1 MSDKPLEGRL
11 ALVTGASRGIGYEV
25 SKRLAKEGAHVI
37 TLARTLG
44 GLEELDDEI
53 KAMGGECTIAQL
65 DLADHDRIDALGA
78 SLYERFGKL
87 DILVANAGML
97 GELTPVGHITPK
109 VWDRVMSVNLTAN
122 YRLIRSLDPLLRQS
136 DAARAIFVSS
146 GAVKSQR
153 PFWGLYAATK
163 SALESLV
170 VCYSKE
176 MEKTNVKANLIHP
189 GRVWTAMQA
198 KAFPGVKPE
207 DLPKPSEI
215 TDIFV
220 KLARADFQ
228 ETGQVFNALED

>member
-1 MSDKPLEGRL
+1 MSSKRLEGRL

-25 SKRLAKEGAHVI
+25 SKKLASEGAHVI
-37 TLARTLG
+37 ALARTLG

-53 KAMGGECTIAQL
+53 KSIGGECTIAQL

-87 DILVANAGML
+87 DILVGNAGML

-122 YRLIRSLDPLLRQS
+122 FRLIRSLDPLLRQS
-136 DAARAIFVSS
+136 DHGRAIFVSS
-146 GAVKSQR
+146 GAVNSQR

-170 VCYSKE
+170 IAYAKE
-176 MEKTNVKANLIHP
+176 MSETNVKANIIHP

-198 KAFPGVKPE
+198 KAFPGVKAE
-207 DLPKPSEI
+207 DLPKPNEI
-215 TDIFV
+215 TEIFI
-220 KLARADFQ
+220 KLASK
-228 ETGQVFNALED
+228 ELTKTGEVFNAL

>member
-1 MSDKPLEGRL
+1 MSSKRLEGRL

-25 SKRLAKEGAHVI
+25 SKKLASEGAHVI
-37 TLARTLG
+37 ALARTLG

-53 KAMGGECTIAQL
+53 KKTGGECTIAQL

-87 DILVANAGML
+87 DILVGNAGML

-109 VWDRVMSVNLTAN
+109 VWDRVMAVNLTAN
-122 YRLIRSLDPLLRQS
+122 FRLIRSIDPLLRQS
-136 DAARAIFVSS
+136 DSGRAIFVSS
-146 GAVKSQR
+146 GAVNSQR

-163 SALESLV
+163 SALESV
-170 VCYSKE
+170 VIAYAKE
-176 MEKTNVKANLIHP
+176 MSETNVKANIIHP

-198 KAFPGVKPE
+198 KAFPGVKSE
-207 DLPKPSEI
+207 DLPKPNEI

-220 KLARADFQ
+220 ELASKEFTK
-228 ETGQVFNALED
+228 TGEVFNAL

>member
-1 MSDKPLEGRL
+1 MAAKRLEGRL

-25 SKRLAKEGAHVI
+25 SKKLATEGAHVI
-37 TLARTLG
+37 ALARTLG

-53 KAMGGECTIAQL
+53 KAAGGECTIAQL
-65 DLADHDRIDALGA
+65 DLNDHDRIDALGA

-87 DILVANAGML
+87 DILVGNAGML

-136 DAARAIFVSS
+136 ESGRAIFVSS
-146 GAVKSQR
+146 GAVISQR

-163 SALESLV
+163 AALEALV
-170 VCYSKE
+170 IAYAKE
-176 MEKTNVKANLIHP
+176 MSETNVKANLIHP

-207 DLPKPSEI
+207 DLPKPNEI
-215 TDIFV
+215 TDIFIDLASADCTATGEIFSV
-220 KLARADFQ
+220 K
-228 ETGQVFNALED
+228 